1 MTSNPSPLPT
11 PTGDDLAG
19 FAWFNGLT
27 DADRLF
33 WLGQA
38 GSAAPIAAWV
48 AFKAVLAGQ
57 RQIQSP
63 QPPMAEPGVP
73 PKYGRGRGRPP
84 KEAADRYLS
93 VSMRLT
99 EAQRE
104 KLARMGGSEAVRMW
118 IDSFPGEEGA
128 GAT

>member
-1 MTSNPSPLPT
+1 MTSDHAPIQH

-19 FAWFNGLT
+19 FSWFNGLT

-33 WLGQA
+33 WLQQA
-38 GSAAPIAAWV
+38 GSAAPIAAWA
-48 AFKAVLAGQ
+48 AFKAVVAGQ

-63 QPPMAEPGVP
+63 PPPMAEPGVP

-84 KEAADRYLS
+84 KDASERVHG

-99 EAQRE
+99 DAQRA
-104 KLARMGGSEAVRMW
+104 KLARIGGSEAVRAW
-118 IDSFPGEEGA
+118 IDSVQEDGPKA
-128 GAT
+128 

>member
-1 MTSNPSPLPT
+1 MTSNSSPLPT

-33 WLGQA
+33 WLEQA
-38 GSAAPIAAWV
+38 GSAAPIAAWA
-48 AFKAVLAGQ
+48 AFKAVVSGQ
-57 RQIQSP
+57 RQIQVP
-63 QPPMAEPGVP
+63 PPPMGVAEDSPR
-73 PKYGRGRGRPP
+73 YGRGRGRPP
-84 KEAADRYLS
+84 KNAADRFLS

-104 KLARMGGSEAVRMW
+104 KLARMGGSEAVRAW
-118 IDSFPGEEGA
+118 IDSVQEEA
-128 GAT
+128 PKA